1 MHRTQRFAT
10 LSSIFVFLT
19 SLATGEAAVT
29 RNSTPTALI
38 VLSDSPSAQA
48 QRAAEVLQTF
58 LERMS
63 GAKLPIVAE
72 SGAPGCARI
81 LVGQSKAVEQL
92 GVDVPSGFTM
102 AMNEEGYVVKTVD
115 DTLVLAGNEDR
126 TYQGTMY
133 AVYDALETLGCRWY
147 FPGPL
152 GEVVPQSN
160 TIVFPDTDRVERP
173 SFRFRNIWY
182 SGWMPASAEDQQWFS
197 EWCERN
203 RVNSLAGLSLPG
215 DGTVTR
221 LVPPEKYFDTH
232 PQAFA
237 LGKAGQRERE
247 MVCPTEPEAARI
259 AAETIKEAFRAN
271 PDQISFGFG
280 PPDGHPRCYCAR
292 CEAAIQGFS
301 GKGFG
306 DPSLSDLWFIFANRV
321 AEEVYREFPE
331 RWILTNGYANRVRP
345 PEGVG
350 PLSPNLGIQSAML
363 STCTLHRIDDPRC
376 WQRQLYAQILR
387 RWTNDLRCVFVYDY
401 DPGKSLDG
409 TPFSSLRLLEHD
421 IRWLHDRGVWGFWTE
436 GQNVWMVTQL
446 NYYVRSRLMW
456 NVEEDV
462 EDIVHDFCTRFYG
475 PAARPVERYLW
486 TIQNALDDVPV
497 HTWWSRPIPWVR
509 VLAPDEEELERLVE
523 KAERS
528 AATGLEKARVQ
539 LFRRVHDHLMAYV
552 AMERAAADGQFD
564 AALEQ
569 THCMASLRDEIE
581 GMQHGLLPRDN
592 ELAAQQEFTL
602 TTWTSLFEEL
612 NARINGSTGN
622 LIALLPRTW
631 EFRADLHDEGVLYQW
646 YLPGHGDDWRTI
658 DVTDYWEHQGE
669 QDKSGHGYWGKAWY
683 RTTFAVP
690 ADAAGRPL
698 TLTLAGVATD
708 RDAGGN
714 RALWVWVNGNLI
726 DAPSGRIDHF
736 RPLDLDVTP
745 SIRPGETNSVALL
758 VQANRLEATQHNGL
772 HRRAFLWSPRNAEP
786 ADNPH

>member
-1 MHRTQRFAT
+1 MYRA
-10 LSSIFVFLT
+10 LSILLCL
-19 SLATGEAAVT
+19 SLLVLLGASAIADVPIIRDGV
-29 RNSTPTALI
+29 PTVSI
-38 VLSDSPSAQA
+38 VLADAPSAQA

-72 SGAPGCARI
+72 SNTPEGARI
-81 LVGQSKAVEQL
+81 LVGQSKAL
-92 GVDVPSGFTM
+92 DMLDVTVPTGFTT
-102 AMNEEGYVVKTVD
+102 AMNEEGYVIKTLGE
-115 DTLVLAGNEDR
+115 TLVLAGNEER
-126 TYQGTMY
+126 MYQGTLY
-133 AVYDALETLGCRWY
+133 AVYDALETVGCRWY

-152 GEVVPQSN
+152 GELVPQMD
-160 TIVFPDTDRVERP
+160 TIIFPDTDRVERP

-182 SGWMPASAEDQQWFS
+182 SGWMPASAEDQQWFG

-232 PQAFA
+232 PQVFA
-237 LGKAGQRERE
+237 LGKDGQRERE

-259 AAETIKEAFRAN
+259 AAETIKETFRAN
-271 PDQISFGFG
+271 PDQFTFGFG

-321 AEEVYREFPE
+321 AQEVYREFPE

-376 WQRQLYAQILR
+376 WQRQLYAQILT

-401 DPGKSLDG
+401 DPGKALDG

-421 IRWLHDRGVWGFWTE
+421 IRWLRDRGVWGFWTE

-456 NVEEDV
+456 NVNEDV
-462 EDIVHDFCTRFYG
+462 DDIVRDFCTRFYG
-475 PAARPVERYLW
+475 PAAGPVEKYLW
-486 TIQNALDDVPV
+486 TIQDALDNTPV
-497 HTWWSRPIPWVR
+497 HTWWSRPIPWMH
-509 VLAPDEEELERLVE
+509 VLAPVEGKLDDLVE
-523 KAERS
+523 KAERT
-528 AATGLEKARVQ
+528 AASEPEKTRVR

-552 AMERAAADGQFD
+552 AMERAAADGQFA

-569 THCMASLRDEIE
+569 AQRMASLRDEIE
-581 GMQHGLLPRDN
+581 SVQHGLLPRDN
-592 ELAAQQEFTL
+592 PLAADHSFSL
-602 TTWTSLFEEL
+602 TSWTRVFEAL
-612 NARINGSTGN
+612 VARTDGAQGD
-622 LIALLPRTW
+622 LIALLPRVW
-631 EFRADLHDEGVLYQW
+631 QFRTDPHDEGVLYQW
-646 YLPGHGDDWRTI
+646 YLPGHGDDWRDI
-658 DVTDYWEHQGE
+658 EVTDYWENQGE
-669 QDKSGHGYWGKAWY
+669 QDASGRGYWGKAWY
-683 RTTFAVP
+683 RTTFPVP
-690 ADAAGRPL
+690 ANAAGRPI

-714 RALWVWVNGNLI
+714 RAIWVWVNGNLI

-736 RPLDLDVTP
+736 QPIDLDV
-745 SIRPGETNSVALL
+745 SQWIRPGETNSVAVL
-758 VQANRLEATQHNGL
+758 VQANRLEATQQNGL
-772 HRRAFLWSPRNAEP
+772 YRRAFLWSPKDASP
-786 ADNPH
+786 